1 MLHPSLN
8 SSFLMKRMLWTWN
21 WSNARPKRPRNAWKS
36 WRLEAKQRHEADEC
50 KAKRVTN
57 VKPAAD
63 VAEVKQVANVK
74 PAVDVEAQKRA
85 GKWGWGEVKKQ
96 PTSKGKGQLVP
107 EVHLTLVL
115 GSRN

>member
-1 MLHPSLN
+1 
-8 SSFLMKRMLWTWN
+8 
-21 WSNARPKRPRNAWKS
+21 
-36 WRLEAKQRHEADEC
+36 
-50 KAKRVTN
+50 

-107 EVHLTLVL
+107 EVSSHIGSGKPELTSAKKILN
-115 GSRN
+115 SQNRW